1 MHKTVKHHLIT
12 SESKPICDRPN
23 LQSPHG
29 RIHGASGAGEIS
41 RHYVKTNPKADSY
54 PQATRTP
61 SIRAASPMLAQ
72 PCRCVRVR
80 TETAGRP
87 GVFALKLHDVL
98 MRTAS
103 LALTPTS
110 GTASLY
116 STPPMPGCSWS
127 ELHGVLAQ
135 SRRRQSASA
144 LAAHSYPRPLPCLS
158 PHHFGLTCWNIQAAM
173 AHEWERLMPFLS
185 HHHDAGALPLP
196 PPRC

>member
-1 MHKTVKHHLIT
+1 MHKAVKHHLIA
-12 SESKPICDRPN
+12 SESKLICDRPN

-72 PCRCVRVR
+72 PCRCVRIR

-127 ELHGVLAQ
+127 ELHGVLAPTTKCVGPR
-135 SRRRQSASA
+135 SS
-144 LAAHSYPRPLPCLS
+144 LLPAA
-158 PHHFGLTCWNIQAAM
+158 AAM
-173 AHEWERLMPFLS
+173 PLS
-185 HHHDAGALPLP
+185 SPLWPHLLEYPGGDGTRVGAADALPLP